1 MRIAIL
7 SDSHGRLPEDLDR
20 LLAPAETIIHLG
32 DLGPLRLLDELS
44 ALAPLLAVQGNNDAP
59 GLPGLPPER
68 LWRAEGLTLLL
79 RHHPWNPGR
88 LPEGAG
94 PRLFLHGHTHR
105 PALKSLPEGRMLCPG
120 SVNLPRGGFPPSLAW
135 VHLEGGMA
143 RIRVRSLEGGE
154 ILLSEDWRY
163 A

>member
-68 LWRAEGLTLLL
+68 LKRLFVEPAESVEAAVAAALKELKA
-79 RHHPWNPGR
+79 PGINLNR
-88 LPEGAG
+88 RKEEMEDSHLGRRQFMQHSAAGVALGRWQLPGFDNAADSFDVPDYQSLSPAAGAG
-94 PRLFLHGHTHR
+94 HR
-105 PALKSLPEGRMLCPG
+105 PD
-120 SVNLPRGGFPPSLAW
+120 GFP
-135 VHLEGGMA
+135 H
-143 RIRVRSLEGGE
+143 R
-154 ILLSEDWRY
+154 
-163 A
+163 